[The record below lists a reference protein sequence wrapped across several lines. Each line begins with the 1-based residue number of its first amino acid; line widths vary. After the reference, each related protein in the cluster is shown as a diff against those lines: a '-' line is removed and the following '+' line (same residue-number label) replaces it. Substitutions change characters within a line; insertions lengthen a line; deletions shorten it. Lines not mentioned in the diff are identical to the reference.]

1 VIVITVALRIL
12 IMQILTIHQGSGG
25 GGANRLMRWVYG
37 EDTMWEYKLQHQ

>member
-25 GGANRLMRWVYG
+25 GGG
-37 EDTMWEYKLQHQ
+37 ESAYAVGIWRGYNVGV